1 MAKTTAPKGRR
12 VKCQATGVWGTT
24 LTYYKAPDGHW
35 YKDEATYQDKLHK
48 AAMHKQVIAA
58 LADVMMFDPSMA
70 FPTIIPKKL
79 KELSFYDD
87 EIILATIEQCR
98 DKIGYAMRTKEFSS
112 EYGRA
117 AYVMDI
123 IKNHINDVY
132 KAAKSNAA
140 VQYKQEAK
148 AQQVPILQDLGFGAN
163 TQDHHA
169 HRDIS
174 DFLFDDEQE

>member
-1 MAKTTAPKGRR
+1 MT
-12 VKCQATGVWGTT
+12 
-24 LTYYKAPDGHW
+24 
-35 YKDEATYQDKLHK
+35 
-48 AAMHKQVIAA
+48 
-58 LADVMMFDPSMA
+58 
-70 FPTIIPKKL
+70 
-79 KELSFYDD
+79 
-87 EIILATIEQCR
+87 
-98 DKIGYAMRTKEFSS
+98 KIGYAMRTKEFSS

-117 AYVMDI
+117 AYVMAI

-140 VQYKQEAK
+140 VQHKQEAK
-148 AQQVPILQDLGFGAN
+148 AQQVPILQDLDFGAN

>member
-1 MAKTTAPKGRR
+1 MAKETQPKGRR
-12 VKCQATGVWGTT
+12 VKCWATGAWGTT
-24 LTYYKAPDGHW
+24 LTYYKAPDDHW
-35 YKDEATYQDKLHK
+35 YQDEATYQAKMHK
-48 AAMHKQVIAA
+48 AAMHKQVVAT
-58 LADVMMFDPSMA
+58 LAEVMMFDPSMA
-70 FPTIIPKKL
+70 FPTIVPKKL

-117 AYVMDI
+117 AYVMAI

-140 VQYKQEAK
+140 AQSKQEAK
-148 AQQVPILQDLGFGAN
+148 EKSVPVLQDLDFVTPTHSN
-163 TQDHHA
+163 HA
-169 HRDIS
+169 PRDIS
-174 DFLFDDEQE
+174 DFLFDDEG

>member
-1 MAKTTAPKGRR
+1 
-12 VKCQATGVWGTT
+12 
-24 LTYYKAPDGHW
+24 
-35 YKDEATYQDKLHK
+35 
-48 AAMHKQVIAA
+48 MHKQVIAA

-117 AYVMDI
+117 AYVMAI

-140 VQYKQEAK
+140 VQHKQEAK